1 MTVLERQQARFK
13 WLLLQQQNNYVN
25 QYNSLESCS
34 MPTDQFHGFVDH
46 ESMNGDI
53 IDWKKKPEMYLG
65 NNDLPKYGGFS
76 LNGTGLVANNRMDFG
91 QSEVAGSVEIDR
103 CLSRTSSCQIGVV
116 EAAKIEEKVV
126 AIKVAGEDLTL
137 MENKQSNNGSG
148 DNSNKRKAEF
158 VAAEECDNKIK
169 EVEVDS
175 KVKEKSSPD
184 ISADSSKENQKTSA
198 LPKTDYIH
206 VRARRGQATD
216 SHSLAERARREKISK
231 KMKSLQD
238 LVPGCN
244 KITGRA
250 GMLDEIINYVQSLQR
265 QVEFLSMKLAVLNP
279 RPEFNIDNFSGK
291 EFSAYVEGFPAAT
304 MPSTISNLTDIQL
317 NLMQRQAT
325 SSEPK
330 ALTNPPQLVPV
341 KTTSS
346 SAFINDL
353 CLDPL
358 AQVQPFWD
366 ADSQNLQNLG
376 FN

>member
-1 MTVLERQQARFK
+1 MDMTVLERQQARFK
-13 WLLLQQQNNYVN
+13 WLLQQQQQQNNYVN

-91 QSEVAGSVEIDR
+91 QAEVAGSVEIDR
-103 CLSRTSSCQIGVV
+103 CLSRTSGCQIGVV

-126 AIKVAGEDLTL
+126 AIKVAEDLTL
-137 MENKQSNNGSG
+137 MENKQSNNGNG
-148 DNSNKRKAEF
+148 DNSNKRKAE
-158 VAAEECDNKIK
+158 
-169 EVEVDS
+169 
-175 KVKEKSSPD
+175 
-184 ISADSSKENQKTSA
+184 
-198 LPKTDYIH
+198 
-206 VRARRGQATD
+206 
-216 SHSLAERARREKISK
+216 ARREKISK

-265 QVEFLSMKLAVLNP
+265 QVEFLSMKLAALNP

-291 EFSAYVEGFPAAT
+291 EASLED
-304 MPSTISNLTDIQL
+304 SISNFG
-317 NLMQRQAT
+317 N
-325 SSEPK
+325 
-330 ALTNPPQLVPV
+330 
-341 KTTSS
+341 
-346 SAFINDL
+346 
-353 CLDPL
+353 
-358 AQVQPFWD
+358 
-366 ADSQNLQNLG
+366 
-376 FN
+376 

>member
-137 MENKQSNNGSG
+137 MENKQFNNGSG

-175 KVKEKSSPD
+175 K
-184 ISADSSKENQKTSA
+184 
-198 LPKTDYIH
+198 
-206 VRARRGQATD
+206 
-216 SHSLAERARREKISK
+216 ARREKISK

-358 AQVQPFWD
+358 AVIASTLGVFRGIYQSQTSDVILETNQHLKNS
-366 ADSQNLQNLG
+366 DSIIQK
-376 FN
+376 F